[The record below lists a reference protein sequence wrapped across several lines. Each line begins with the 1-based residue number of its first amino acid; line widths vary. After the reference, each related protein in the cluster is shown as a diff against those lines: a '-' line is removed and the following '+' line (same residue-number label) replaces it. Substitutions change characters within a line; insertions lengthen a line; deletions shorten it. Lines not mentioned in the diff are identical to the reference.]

1 PARLDIIVATNAGR
15 EQGMA
20 RWVAVTVVALTA
32 MLLPGSTHAEATL
45 QCNFKGK
52 NVQALITNS
61 KDGPRSCNAECVW
74 RATNVPFRGTGGA
87 QLGPGE
93 SQTAYRGQAPL
104 PVTSVYSHSLT
115 CDR

>member
-1 PARLDIIVATNAGR
+1 
-15 EQGMA
+15 MA
-20 RWVAVTVVALTA
+20 RWVAMMVVALA
-32 MLLPGSTHAEATL
+32 SMLVPGGARAEATL
-45 QCNFKGK
+45 ACNFKGK
-52 NVQALITNS
+52 NVQVLITNS

-87 QLGPGE
+87 QLEAGE
-93 SQTAYRGQAPL
+93 AKTAYHGQAPM